1 MTKQG
6 LKELKELET
15 EIDELRDKAEG
26 LRVRIKNIYREDED
40 IEAEEAFSM
49 LVRASISM
57 QFATENL
64 DKATTEIQNAYRAE
78 KDSSGLKF

>member
-26 LRVRIKNIYREDED
+26 LRVRIITIYREDED

-49 LVRASISM
+49 LVGASISM
-57 QFATENL
+57 QFATESL
-64 DKATTEIQNAYRAE
+64 DNATTEIQNAYRAE
-78 KDSSGLKF
+78 KDSSGLPL